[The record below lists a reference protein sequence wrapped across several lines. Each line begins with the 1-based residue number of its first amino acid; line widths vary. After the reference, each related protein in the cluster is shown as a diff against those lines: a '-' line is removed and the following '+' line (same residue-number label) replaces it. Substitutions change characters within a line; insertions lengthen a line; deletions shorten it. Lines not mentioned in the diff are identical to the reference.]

1 MSAED
6 EDDDKLETDEAEAE
20 AEEAADADADA
31 GSSRGAREEPVEFHS
46 SETRRKLRD
55 QLEAEIQAFL
65 ASGGSIEQV
74 DANTSARPAIITASV
89 GDEVS

>member
-74 DANTSARPAIITASV
+74 EANTSARPAIITASV

>member
-20 AEEAADADADA
+20 AEEAADADA

-74 DANTSARPAIITASV
+74 EANTSARPAIITASV